1 MLSVKISI
9 MRNIKLLLEYEGTRY
24 EGWQSQRK
32 KHAPTIQETIEEG
45 LRRITGG
52 PVDLVASGR
61 TDAGVHALAQAAA
74 FKTDSTIRVDAL
86 RKGLNSMLPEDIRVI
101 GAEVAPLDFHPRHDA
116 VKKTYFYLIGLSPA
130 LPVFLR
136 RYMWALP
143 YKLDLKAM
151 EEAASHLRGERDF
164 CSFRAS
170 GCGAKSTVRRLMEL
184 EIKRKRKMDFLT
196 FSFKGEFLKISLS
209 ADGFLRHMA
218 RNIVGTLV
226 EVGRGR
232 ISPEALPGIIASRDR
247 RKAGP
252 SAPAHGLFLERVYY

>member
-1 MLSVKISI
+1 

-32 KHAPTIQETIEEG
+32 KHSPAIQEVLEEK
-45 LRRITGG
+45 LRRITEG
-52 PVDLVASGR
+52 PVNLIASGR

-74 FKTDSTIRVDAL
+74 FKTVSAITSDAL
-86 RKGLNSMLPEDIRVI
+86 KKGLNSMLPDDIRVI
-101 GAEVAPLDFHPRHDA
+101 SAEEAPLDFHPRHDA
-116 VKKTYFYLIGLSPA
+116 RKKTYFYLIGLSPA

-143 YKLDLKAM
+143 YKLDIKAM
-151 EEAASHLRGERDF
+151 EEGASYIRGERDF

-170 GCGAKSTVRRLMEL
+170 GCGAKSTVRKLIEL
-184 EIKRKRKMDFLT
+184 DVKRMRKMEFLT
-196 FSFKGEFLKISLS
+196 VSFKGEFLKVSLT

-218 RNIVGTLV
+218 RNIAGTLV

-232 ISPEALPGIIASRDR
+232 ISPDAIPEIIASRDR

-252 SAPAHGLFLERVYY
+252 AAPAYGLFLEKVYY